1 MAMGHKWERS
11 CYGVG
16 ALIVAGF
23 PKTSVR
29 WAVACALFCTG
40 NSQRKL

>member
-1 MAMGHKWERS
+1 MAMGHKWKRS

-29 WAVACALFCTG
+29 
-40 NSQRKL
+40 